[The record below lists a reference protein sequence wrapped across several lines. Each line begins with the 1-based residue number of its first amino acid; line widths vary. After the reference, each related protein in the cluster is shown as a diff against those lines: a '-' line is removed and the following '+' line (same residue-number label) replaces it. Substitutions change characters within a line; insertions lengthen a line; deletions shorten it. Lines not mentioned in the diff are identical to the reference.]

1 MTAECSRSASRA
13 RPRAESSEAGA
24 DLRAELLAARAVLEV
39 RPAAFVEMHAN
50 LGGDLA
56 VYGAANGLQPT
67 GDVLACLAQRG
78 RDPGVGQLVQGN
90 ATPANAD
97 CDVHVEHVRRQARS
111 AAGRKGGL
119 ARTSLAGS
127 MQCVAGMEQPP
138 QHSVDDELVD
148 EVGDETFPASDAP
161 GWSPTHAGGPFA
173 SPLATEHGPEAVRA
187 LLRADVVRLSRSFP
201 DFRQRRSAREETVA
215 HAMLGAGRAVV
226 REPVDEGLEVRTV
239 ESEQLG
245 IQRDASSVL
254 LGARYDLDDVSGVA
268 ALLALARALAPLR
281 LMRSVRFVAF
291 ADAPP
296 RSGSG
301 RYAERLWVGGVGV
314 HAMVSL
320 VRLDLTRDRD
330 ASLLLI
336 GGFRSASL
344 VGGAGEA
351 FRRASRV
358 GLRTLSLPAWLPGL
372 RASDYAE
379 FVRRGW
385 PSMMVVDRPPWRAR
399 RAAGTPDVDRIA
411 AAIPGLVAMTTRLAG
426 GSGSGL

>member
-1 MTAECSRSASRA
+1 M
-13 RPRAESSEAGA
+13 
-24 DLRAELLAARAVLEV
+24 
-39 RPAAFVEMHAN
+39 
-50 LGGDLA
+50 
-56 VYGAANGLQPT
+56 
-67 GDVLACLAQRG
+67 QR
-78 RDPGVGQLVQGN
+78 
-90 ATPANAD
+90 
-97 CDVHVEHVRRQARS
+97 
-111 AAGRKGGL
+111 
-119 ARTSLAGS
+119 
-127 MQCVAGMEQPP
+127 VAGMEQPP

-161 GWSPTHAGGPFA
+161 GWSPTHVGGPLSSP

-187 LLRADVVRLSRSFP
+187 LLRADIERLSRSFP
-201 DFRQRRSAREETVA
+201 DFDFTQRRSAREETVA

-268 ALLALARALAPLR
+268 ALLSLARALAPLR

-296 RSGSG
+296 QSGSG

-314 HAMVSL
+314 HATVSL
-320 VRLDLTRDRD
+320 VRLDLTRDRE

-336 GGFRSASL
+336 GGFRSAAL

-379 FVRRGW
+379 FLRRGW
-385 PSMMVVDRPPWRAR
+385 PSMMVVDRPPWRA

-426 GSGSGL
+426 RSGSGR

>member
-1 MTAECSRSASRA
+1 M
-13 RPRAESSEAGA
+13 
-24 DLRAELLAARAVLEV
+24 L
-39 RPAAFVEMHAN
+39 
-50 LGGDLA
+50 
-56 VYGAANGLQPT
+56 
-67 GDVLACLAQRG
+67 
-78 RDPGVGQLVQGN
+78 
-90 ATPANAD
+90 
-97 CDVHVEHVRRQARS
+97 RRQARS
-111 AAGRKGGL
+111 AAGRKGSRAIVLGRL
-119 ARTSLAGS
+119 DAT
-127 MQCVAGMEQPP
+127 VAGMEQPP

-161 GWSPTHAGGPFA
+161 GWSPTHVGGPFS

-187 LLRADVVRLSRSFP
+187 LLRADVERLSRSFP
-201 DFRQRRSAREETVA
+201 DFTQRRSAREETVA

-245 IQRDASSVL
+245 IHRDASSVL

-296 RSGSG
+296 QSGSG

-320 VRLDLTRDRD
+320 VRLDLTRDRE

-336 GGFRSASL
+336 GGFRSAAL
-344 VGGAGEA
+344 VAGAGEA

-379 FVRRGW
+379 FLRRGW

-399 RAAGTPDVDRIA
+399 AAGTPDVDRIA
-411 AAIPGLVAMTTRLAG
+411 AAIPGLISMTTRLAG
-426 GSGSGL
+426 GSGSVR